1 MGTDMRQTFHVS
13 DQQLLEAADGEL
25 SPRKMAKL
33 QAHLAACWSCR
44 ARMRDIE
51 TTIVDFVQVHQRS
64 LGGKLP
70 PAGTPRSLLQARLA
84 EAARSPE
91 PAWWLGLLPL
101 IRKRELR
108 LANLAMALGALALV
122 ALTVLSLR
130 NLPRP
135 DSQLSEQRNPAVP
148 DPRITPGMTQPLSK
162 AELCSLGAQ
171 DSAPVVPR
179 AVALKVFAAYGV
191 NDPRPRAYELDYLIA
206 PELGG
211 TNDIRN
217 LWPQPYRTLPWDAH
231 AKDALEDHL
240 HGLVCQGSLDL
251 AAAQQD
257 IARDWVAAYRKYFR
271 TETPLPTHAV
281 FLKDQPWE

>member
-1 MGTDMRQTFHVS
+1 
-13 DQQLLEAADGEL
+13 
-25 SPRKMAKL
+25 
-33 QAHLAACWSCR
+33 
-44 ARMRDIE
+44 MRDIE

-64 LGGKLP
+64 LEDKLP
-70 PAGTPRSLLQARLA
+70 PAGGPRSLLQARLA

-108 LANLAMALGALALV
+108 LANLAMALAALALV

-162 AELCSLGAQ
+162 TELCSLGDQ

-251 AAAQQD
+251 ATAQQD

-271 TETPLPTHAV
+271 TEAPLAIHAA